1 MSKKCAKCDK
11 NVYPAEEL
19 KCLDKVW
26 HKACFKCWECGM
38 QLTMKNYKG
47 YNKLPYCTAHYPQ
60 TKATVVVDTP
70 EQRRLTQTSQM
81 QSQVAYHADFEKN
94 IKGTMTSVAE
104 DAETKRVK
112 EIAGVVSQA
121 AYARTSTSDG
131 SDGYRREESHHAR
144 EPPRTSY
151 VPPQN
156 PHGPSA
162 RMVMPTVPN
171 QAPPPQPP
179 PPTAP
184 GGVAYVALYD
194 YDAQDDDEVSF
205 LENDRIINSEK
216 IDEGWIIGTVQ
227 RTSQRGMIPANY
239 IEKV

>member
-1 MSKKCAKCDK
+1 MA
-11 NVYPAEEL
+11 
-19 KCLDKVW
+19 
-26 HKACFKCWECGM
+26 
-38 QLTMKNYKG
+38 LTMKNYKG

-70 EQRRLTQTSQM
+70 EQRRLQQTSQM

-112 EIAGVVSQA
+112 EMTGVVSQA
-121 AYARTSTSDG
+121 AYARTSTSDN
-131 SDGYRREESHHAR
+131 SEGYRREESHNTR
-144 EPPRTSY
+144 EQPRTY

-162 RMVMPTVPN
+162 RMVMPTVPS

-184 GGVAYVALYD
+184 GGAVYVAMYD

-205 LENDRIINSEK
+205 MENDRIINSEK
-216 IDEGWIIGTVQ
+216 IDDGWIIGTVQ
-227 RTSQRGMIPANY
+227 RTGHRGMIPANY
-239 IEKV
+239 IEKN